1 MEAYPLDPDAGEPSC
16 HSRTAALEA
25 GNTRAPGSR
34 INKQW
39 GSTES
44 PDNAGNPPSTGAREE
59 PLTTGGATDTGSA
72 TADEARSPGARVI
85 ERSGG
90 PYVNEGGRSP
100 EAGANEQSE
109 PVGTGD
115 CEGTRDVCTGSYEGT
130 RDTDEGL
137 GGPQCNR
144 HESSPRTG
152 AHAECQQASRPCQGS
167 HVTQSDG
174 EKRHSSWTNEDE
186 SAISSGTSTPK
197 ESSSPRSISAT
208 TPNFAGTTPEEQPS
222 PQANYGEIASRSP
235 SKDGDSGCSPPR
247 HSPVERPNDTKVT
260 ESFKK
265 PVTAARPSDT
275 KKATEPRDKPA
286 ALSQASPPSRNRTPN
301 VETPSDVSARLPS
314 DAYQTCPAIP
324 YREPPWSGVPKA
336 LYSLEILKGGSI
348 VSTKNISNVSWTIFG
363 RLPSC
368 HVSLEHPSV
377 SRYHA
382 VLQYRHVQGSGPDE
396 ELGFYVYDLGSTHGT
411 FLNKQRVQPKTYCR
425 VRVGYVLKFGGST
438 RLFLLQG
445 PEDDQEEESELTV
458 TQIKEARR
466 QKESLQKRM
475 LGDDSDDEES
485 SEDSKNVK
493 ESGSLGDDAGCMWGM
508 GEDALQEDNEENPIA
523 AEFQEE
529 KEALYLKNPKK
540 ALQGFFDR
548 EGEELEYEYE
558 EQGPGMWL
566 CRVKLPVD
574 DASGK
579 QLVAEAVHSGKKKE
593 ASVVCSLEA
602 CRMLEMR
609 GLLRQEAV
617 ARKRKAKN
625 WEDEDFYDSD
635 DDTFLDRTGLVEKK
649 RMNRMKKAGKIEEKP
664 ETYDSLVTKLNAVE
678 KELSEVAT
686 KLQTSHAA
694 DSQSSAQD
702 SLDAFMTEIKSATT
716 LDSIARKKLH
726 LRSFELKKE
735 QQRLKGLIKIV
746 QPTKLPEL
754 SPVAPDSKSKKPNLP
769 MFGAMKGGSK
779 FKLKT
784 GTVGKL
790 PPKRTDIPENFFNM
804 KGNENEVEEDE
815 EEEMQM
821 ESKQEAAEKDS
832 GEKPAQSNEADPG
845 SPQTTGCSPPSS
857 ADGKSVPEME
867 EKLSHSGPKMTK
879 DSEPDDDTP
888 VPGKRSPQVSQK
900 EEDKQKEG
908 AVKTRKIH
916 GPSRPPTGVLSTTH
930 YPEDDPDYCVW
941 MPPTGQTGDGKTHLN
956 EKYGY

>member
-348 VSTKNISNVSWTIFG
+348 VSTKNISN
-363 RLPSC
+363 
-368 HVSLEHPSV
+368 
-377 SRYHA
+377 
-382 VLQYRHVQGSGPDE
+382 
-396 ELGFYVYDLGSTHGT
+396 
-411 FLNKQRVQPKTYCR
+411 
-425 VRVGYVLKFGGST
+425 
-438 RLFLLQG
+438 G